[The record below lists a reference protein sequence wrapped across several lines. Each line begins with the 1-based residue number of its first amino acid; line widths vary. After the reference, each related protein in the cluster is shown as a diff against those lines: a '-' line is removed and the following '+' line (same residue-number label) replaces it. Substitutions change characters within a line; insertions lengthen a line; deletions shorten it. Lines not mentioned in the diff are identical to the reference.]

1 MPAEHLLHARL
12 RASCWSLEMY
22 RTDVQI
28 SEYLPIQNLRIQTPV
43 IGTGQGTE
51 GWYLPLPFPKG
62 ASCSSPCPHGRFPIQ
77 PALRAQV
84 APYSGMGLLTATSF
98 VTRPAWE
105 SSCLPVH
112 GLPVAWG
119 PVVGSRD
126 SVSWWKGHGLCS
138 QMVLDSILILSA
150 YLLFDLGQVT

>member
-1 MPAEHLLHARL
+1 MLGEGGVKLTRATLGLIRKFYKCLLSTYCMPGSVQVAG
-12 RASCWSLEMY
+12 SLEMY
-22 RTDVQI
+22 PTDVQI

-112 GLPVAWG
+112 GLPIA
-119 PVVGSRD
+119 
-126 SVSWWKGHGLCS
+126 
-138 QMVLDSILILSA
+138 
-150 YLLFDLGQVT
+150 